1 KTGNIGSVDDG
12 WQNSEVFDMI
22 VDDQENVYLAGFSQ
36 DMDFEYPTYW
46 KNGNKYL
53 ISNGE
58 ISGVIRGIEAIDGEL
73 VLAGTLSYFP
83 GTPCIWVGEKT
94 YIYDENAV
102 GEVWDILV
110 IN

>member
-1 KTGNIGSVDDG
+1 M
-12 WQNSEVFDMI
+12 F

-36 DMDFEYPTYW
+36 DMDLEYPTYW
-46 KNGNKYL
+46 KNEKKHL
-53 ISNGE
+53 MSNGE
-58 ISGVIRGIEAIDGEL
+58 LSGVIRGIEMINGEL

-83 GTPCIWVGEKT
+83 GTQCIWVGEKT
-94 YIYDENAV
+94 YVYDENAV